1 MKRRD
6 GESASRRFSF
16 ARSARFGVRRLDAA
30 FNHYRGLA
38 ASASR
43 SFALLLV
50 STLIVCLSA
59 GAFGQEEEE
68 EEVSNAKPDAGGVVI
83 EPSSGKISEGIT
95 LTITFPVS
103 MVAADLID
111 VGNQP
116 TPFVSEPKLDGTFLW
131 KSQTEG
137 LFTVSGVVAGARHRL
152 TLAPGLKD
160 ANGKPFVVKEWSAEF
175 RTPKFAITTEFTER
189 KRLPARPQIYLESTY
204 AVRLDEAAQH
214 IYFQDRE
221 AYERF
226 PADVIQTTEGK
237 PAGSLEATGF
247 RVTPRAPLP
256 VGHTF
261 DLIVNGLLDS
271 KSRQP
276 LPYLQVMPVGKT
288 EPLKVQWLGA
298 FNHPLEDP
306 TIRIKFDDTIDPV
319 EATPE
324 RIRVEPAVE
333 KMKLLASADEI
344 QITGDFDLKQRYKV
358 SISPELKGDRG
369 YGLASESRWGATFR
383 PKEACLIFP
392 SRQVFARARQD
403 LRFAFFQVNTPQV
416 TWKLARIPMEKLAA
430 VTARLKE
437 FEKDARDPVTGKVV
451 IDPRTGFAKEFQ
463 TELLVDAF
471 QLPVASSG
479 TFEATSNDTETRR
492 DVRCV
497 PPAKEAFAGAYLF
510 EASATLPDGRIVGNR
525 SIICVNDYLLT
536 QKRTP
541 TTMIMRLAKM
551 SDASSVA
558 GVTIRAVTEENIELA
573 RAVTDKNGIAEYPKD
588 KVFPKTTD
596 SNAKNTH
603 LFIADTAT
611 GPALQ
616 FADATAYPSGY
627 DSTSSPNKPQA
638 EIVTDRNLY
647 RPGQTVKMKGLA
659 RDVTASKGLVIPVGA
674 AVHWSISESYGT
686 RLVGEGDT
694 TLSAYGAWEAEWNVP
709 ATTKLGRYEVRCAVG
724 GRDYGGVTTISVQE
738 YRVPLFS
745 VMVEAT
751 TPEVGT
757 TAHVKISS
765 AYFHGAP
772 NAGARVHWKA
782 SWSTSPDFAS
792 DSDEPYRKRFN
803 SYAEVGPRFDVD
815 SEDIKTIEGDTQL
828 DAHGFATIACES
840 PFKDNPAVSRM
851 NIIWRADV
859 TSIDGQTLS
868 GGETATLFATETRL
882 GVRAEEQSIVPAGL
896 PAGAAAQAGVRVQ
909 IDALNPEDEKQDG
922 VLVRADLFHVTTKT
936 VKEQLAPFVYR
947 YRNTDQFAKVA
958 SQESKTPAEFVF
970 PTTETGRYVVAVNA
984 TKVKAPVVSDETT
997 VTGEQPAQL
1006 PVVNETTFKIERR
1019 AEPFLPGEKAA
1030 LTLQAPFGGVAWVSV
1045 ETDEVLDTLIV
1056 PVKGNAGRIELPIK
1070 ENYAP
1075 NATVS
1080 IYLVKPG
1087 GENQLPL
1094 ERFAYTE
1101 IDVRRPD
1108 RELKVAPHLG
1118 STTAKPGDV
1127 IRGEVLV
1134 TSQDKP
1140 VAEADLL
1147 VFAVDDAVLTLGDWK
1162 LPNIGAAFYPR
1173 NVFSVRTY
1181 EALHG
1186 YIENLAKLS
1195 LTQKGFV
1202 IGDGGEEAISNVKN
1216 VRKEFRT
1223 LAFWQGSLKTGA
1235 DGKVSFD
1242 FVAPDNLTTY
1252 RIVAVGQTK
1261 ANQFGGDATQTVK
1274 ISKPLLIDLALPR
1287 FLREGDE
1294 VELRAV
1300 VRQNFA
1306 DNDGV
1311 TTRCVTDANLKLLGG
1326 DVTTQSAQRDA
1337 PTVFRFKAKVTDPNL
1352 APTKVRFEAVSDSNK
1367 QMSDAVEITI
1377 PVQAPTIVR
1386 KESVAATFNGPQ
1398 FDAHRAMPEV
1408 WRRGRGHFTT
1418 TISTSPWLPQMSGL
1432 PVILEYPHGC
1442 FEQIST
1448 KLLGYSLLAN
1458 VLAYLPDFQQRD
1470 PEYRATLE
1478 RGMKQYAGSIRED
1491 GMLPYWP
1498 GGNAGNGFVTCQA
1511 LWSVNKSVDANLE
1524 PPSDLQEKLAGAVKK
1539 MIKGQ
1544 LPASRFEKCF
1554 ALFVLTQSKN
1564 DDDYKNESQE
1574 LYLHRNEGSDEDRA
1588 LLAIALHQ
1596 QNIMAREQEQLLR
1609 EIDKPIKERAFNPAT
1624 FTSMTRA
1631 EAMRAFAFNV
1641 VAPPTWT
1648 KQRKQQARERMSKLM
1663 DNAGSLSTQENL
1675 WLLLAFTSMI
1685 GVETTP
1691 ELRAAQPAATV
1702 ISKNGR
1708 SAAWVD
1714 QKMENDLVIKGLNQ
1728 SALTFLM
1735 QAEYSTPEVET
1746 DRVDRG
1752 FRIERVVKN
1761 LTDATRAGTPNAP
1774 LKLGDQLLI
1783 TYRLNTRKLQNFV
1796 ALEDSL
1802 PAGVEVVNPNLALV
1816 GKFYQLPPPD
1826 PQDHLLGLSYSEMR
1840 DRAAL
1845 LYFDTVDPGSGTYSI
1860 LARATA
1866 AGTFRW
1872 PATQV
1877 APMYDSRFSG
1887 LSPSSV
1893 CVVSAD

>member
-1 MKRRD
+1 MN
-6 GESASRRFSF
+6 RRFSK
-16 ARSARFGVRRLDAA
+16 AA
-30 FNHYRGLA
+30 LFLVACGLVFTSPA
-38 ASASR
+38 ASAR
-43 SFALLLV
+43 SDAD
-50 STLIVCLSA
+50 
-59 GAFGQEEEE
+59 EEE
-68 EEVSNAKPDAGGVVI
+68 EEVASNAKPDAGGVVI
-83 EPSSGKISEGIT
+83 DPSSGKISEGDAI
-95 LTITFPVS
+95 TITFPLS

-111 VGNQP
+111 VGDQP
-116 TPFVSEPKLDGTFLW
+116 SPFVSEPKLGGTFLW

-137 LFTVSGVVAGARHRL
+137 VFTVKAVVAGARHRL

-160 ANGKPFVVKEWSAEF
+160 ATGKPFVVKDWSVEF

-189 KRLPARPQIYLESTY
+189 KQLPARPQIYLDSTY

-221 AYERF
+221 SRGRF
-226 PADVIQTTEGK
+226 PVEVIQTAEGK
-237 PAGSLEATGF
+237 AAESLEGTGF

-261 DLIVNGLLDS
+261 DLIVNGLLDA
-271 KSRQP
+271 KSRQS
-276 LPYLQVMPVGKT
+276 LPYLQVMPAGKT
-288 EPLKVQWLGA
+288 QPLKVQWLGA

-306 TIRIKFDDTIDPV
+306 TIRIKFDDAIDPV

-324 RIRVEPAVE
+324 RIHVEPAVT
-333 KMKLLASADEI
+333 KMKLLASAEEI
-344 QITGDFDLKQRYKV
+344 QIAGEFDLKQRYQV
-358 SISPELKGDRG
+358 TISPELKGDRG

-392 SRQVFARARQD
+392 SSQIFARARQE

-416 TWKLARIPMEKLAA
+416 TWKLARIPAEKLSA
-430 VTARLKE
+430 VTARVKE
-437 FEKDARDPVTGKVV
+437 FEKDSRDPVTGKVV

-492 DVRCV
+492 DVRCSA
-497 PPAKEAFAGAYLF
+497 AKEAFAGPYLF

-541 TTMIMRLAKM
+541 TTVIMRLAKM

-558 GVTIRAVTEENIELA
+558 GVTIRAVTEDNIEAA
-573 RAVTDKNGIAEYPKD
+573 RAVTDKNGIAEFAKD
-588 KVFPKTTD
+588 SVFPKTKD
-596 SNAKNTH
+596 SNAKNTD
-603 LFIADTAT
+603 LFIADTPS

-616 FADATAYPSGY
+616 FAEATAFSSGT
-627 DSTSSPNKPQA
+627 DSSPTPNRPSA

-647 RPGQTVKMKGLA
+647 RPGHTVKMKGLA
-659 RDVTASKGLVIPVGA
+659 RDVAAGGGLTIPSGAS
-674 AVHWSISESYGT
+674 VHWSITESYGT
-686 RLVGEGDT
+686 RVVGEGDT
-694 TLSAYGAWEAEWNVP
+694 MLSAYGGWEAEWKVP
-709 ATTKLGRYEVRCAVG
+709 DKVKLGSYVVRCSVG
-724 GRDYGGVTTISVQE
+724 GRDYTGVTAFSIQE
-738 YRVPLFS
+738 FRVPLFS

-772 NAGARVHWKA
+772 NVGARVHWKA
-782 SWSTSPDFAS
+782 SWTTLADYAS

-828 DAHGFATIACES
+828 DAHGFATIGCES

-851 NIIWRADV
+851 SIIWRADV
-859 TSIDGQTLS
+859 TSVDGQTLS

-882 GVRAEEQSIVPAGL
+882 GVRAEEQVTEPAG
-896 PAGAAAQAGVRVQ
+896 VKVE
-909 IDALNPEDEKQDG
+909 IDALDPEDEKQDG
-922 VLVRADLFHVTTKT
+922 VLVRADLYYLTTKT

-958 SQESKTPAEFVF
+958 SQESKTPAELVF
-970 PTTETGRYVVAVNA
+970 PTTETGRYVVAVTA

-1006 PVVNETTFKIERR
+1006 PVVNETTFKIDRR
-1019 AEPFLPGEKAA
+1019 REPLLPGQKAA
-1030 LTLQAPFGGVAWVSV
+1030 LTMQAPFGGVAWVSV
-1045 ETDEVLDTLIV
+1045 ETDEVLDTLLV
-1056 PVKGNAGRIELPIK
+1056 PVKGNAGRIEVPIK

-1094 ERFAYTE
+1094 ERFAFTE

-1108 RELKVAPHLG
+1108 RELKVAPHLA
-1118 STTAKPGDV
+1118 SATAKPGDAV
-1127 IRGEVLV
+1127 RGEVLV
-1134 TSQDKP
+1134 TLQDKP
-1140 VAEADLL
+1140 VADADLL
-1147 VFAVDDAVLTLGDWK
+1147 VFAVDDAVLMLGDWK
-1162 LPNIGAAFYPR
+1162 LPNIGVRFYPR

-1202 IGDGGEEAISNVKN
+1202 IGGGGEEAISNVKN

-1223 LAFWQGSLKTGA
+1223 LAYWQGSLKTGA
-1235 DGKVSFD
+1235 DGKVSFE
-1242 FVAPDNLTTY
+1242 FPAPDNLTTY

-1306 DNDGV
+1306 DSDGV

-1326 DVTTQSAQRDA
+1326 DVTTQPAQRDA

-1352 APTKVRFEAVSDSNK
+1352 APTKVRFEAVSNSNK

-1386 KESVAATFNGPQ
+1386 KESVAASFNGPQ
-1398 FDAHRAMPEV
+1398 FDARRAMPEV

-1470 PEYRATLE
+1470 AEYRATLE
-1478 RGMKQYAGSIRED
+1478 RGMKQYADSIQED

-1498 GGNAGNGFVTCQA
+1498 GGTAGNGFVTCQA
-1511 LWSVNKSVDANLE
+1511 LWSVNKSVDAGLE
-1524 PPSDLQEKLAGAVKK
+1524 PSSDLQEKLAGAVKK
-1539 MIKGQ
+1539 MVKGQ

-1564 DDDYKNESQE
+1564 DDDYRNESQE
-1574 LYLHRNEGSDEDRA
+1574 LYLHRNEGSDE
-1588 LLAIALHQ
+1588 
-1596 QNIMAREQEQLLR
+1596 
-1609 EIDKPIKERAFNPAT
+1609 
-1624 FTSMTRA
+1624 
-1631 EAMRAFAFNV
+1631 
-1641 VAPPTWT
+1641 
-1648 KQRKQQARERMSKLM
+1648 
-1663 DNAGSLSTQENL
+1663 
-1675 WLLLAFTSMI
+1675 
-1685 GVETTP
+1685 
-1691 ELRAAQPAATV
+1691 
-1702 ISKNGR
+1702 
-1708 SAAWVD
+1708 
-1714 QKMENDLVIKGLNQ
+1714 
-1728 SALTFLM
+1728 
-1735 QAEYSTPEVET
+1735 
-1746 DRVDRG
+1746 
-1752 FRIERVVKN
+1752 
-1761 LTDATRAGTPNAP
+1761 
-1774 LKLGDQLLI
+1774 
-1783 TYRLNTRKLQNFV
+1783 
-1796 ALEDSL
+1796 
-1802 PAGVEVVNPNLALV
+1802 
-1816 GKFYQLPPPD
+1816 
-1826 PQDHLLGLSYSEMR
+1826 
-1840 DRAAL
+1840 
-1845 LYFDTVDPGSGTYSI
+1845 
-1860 LARATA
+1860 
-1866 AGTFRW
+1866 
-1872 PATQV
+1872 
-1877 APMYDSRFSG
+1877 
-1887 LSPSSV
+1887 
-1893 CVVSAD
+1893 